1 MRPQSIPATLA
12 AFGLATIALAGCTS
26 TEGSAP
32 GTQPPSS
39 ARTAPAGC
47 TTDQL
52 VAEPLSSPADGA
64 QISAFY
70 ATTASVPQAESCDGM
85 RRFISTAQSG
95 FDLQSY
101 VFYGHL
107 EGTDGT
113 TIPFSTLS
121 QRSSVGASSGTA
133 SSSDVAALTVD
144 LGDGIVMAPFVGSGE
159 TAPVLTSNPFS
170 ARFSSGPTFLDA
182 RVVSGQLGQPG
193 AVVEITTVAAA
204 IDGAGNPDGELQVSL
219 RATDAAG
226 VAQWGYGPSGF
237 FPQWILP
244 EQRTEIEGTYDGSIG
259 AYLAASDNPM
269 TNQGSYYYTSP
280 FLTVSAFT
288 ITHDGEV
295 VASGTGG
302 QLVAD
307 YVTQTFD
314 EAAHQ
319 VVDNGVTWTEFTTL
333 LGADQ
338 AMKIG
343 RVDQA
348 SVGSMPYA
356 MLVGRD
362 GNRLDNGSLATSG
375 NWKMGDITITPD
387 PASAWTSPHSKL
399 SYELRYTVTLGGDG
413 GGTLSYS
420 AVVPD
425 QEIDVAGRTVYEG
438 VFTVT
443 GTLDGRDVSGY
454 AWGEIQ
460 PSGTL

>member
-1 MRPQSIPATLA
+1 LRQHATVHLDRA
-12 AFGLATIALAGCTS
+12 VRVR
-26 TEGSAP
+26 SAVV
-32 GTQPPSS
+32 
-39 ARTAPAGC
+39 RV
-47 TTDQL
+47 L
-52 VAEPLSSPADGA
+52 
-64 QISAFY
+64 
-70 ATTASVPQAESCDGM
+70 
-85 RRFISTAQSG
+85 R
-95 FDLQSY
+95 
-101 VFYGHL
+101 HL
-107 EGTDGT
+107 EDTDGKV
-113 TIPFSTLS
+113 IPFSTLS

-133 SSSDVAALTVD
+133 SASDVAAVTVN
-144 LGDGIVMAPFVGSGE
+144 LGDGVVMAPFVGSGE

-170 ARFSSGPTFLDA
+170 ARFAAGPTFMDA

-193 AVVEITTVAAA
+193 AVIEITTVGAA

-219 RATDAAG
+219 RTTDSAG

-244 EQRTEIEGTYDGSIG
+244 EQRTKIEDTFDGSIG
-259 AYLAASDNPM
+259 AYLADSDDPM
-269 TNQGSYYYTSP
+269 TDQGSYYYTSP

-288 ITHDGEV
+288 ITHNGAV
-295 VASGTGG
+295 VSSGTAG

-319 VVDNGVTWTEFTTL
+319 VVDNGVTWAEFTTL
-333 LGADQ
+333 LGPGQ

-356 MLVGRD
+356 MLVDRE
-362 GNRLDNGSLATSG
+362 GNRLGNGSLTTAG

-387 PASAWTSPHSKL
+387 PASNWKSPHSGM
-399 SYELRYTVTLGGDG
+399 SYELTYTVTLAGAGGDS
-413 GGTLSYS
+413 TLTYA

-425 QEIDVAGRTVYEG
+425 QEIDVSGRTVYEG
-438 VFTVT
+438 VFAVS